1 MIAGSGIPATH
12 FGIVREET
20 AGIELA
26 LHVHNRAGDPNEVHT
41 DANGY
46 ADGVIH
52 FEVQSGSVPWKPT
65 NPIPIANW
73 NFDFSVDAFKAT
85 SHLADFDLKLLVD
98 VDPTANTDYLVFTR
112 APVGTSTANDHW
124 TDQYG
129 HTIFDNEGVANEVS
143 QNSENYAFSPFND
156 TNPHLAGVQEL
167 VAQNHIVVDVL
178 L

>member
-1 MIAGSGIPATH
+1 
-12 FGIVREET
+12 
-20 AGIELA
+20 
-26 LHVHNRAGDPNEVHT
+26 VHT

-156 TNPHLAGVQEL
+156 TNPHLAGVQAYNFGPAHFDIQLLAFDAHHEL